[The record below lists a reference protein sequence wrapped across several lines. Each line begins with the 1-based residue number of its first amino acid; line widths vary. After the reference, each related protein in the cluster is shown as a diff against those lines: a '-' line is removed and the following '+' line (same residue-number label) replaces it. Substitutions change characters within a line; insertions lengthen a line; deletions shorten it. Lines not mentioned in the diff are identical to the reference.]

1 MLSSFAESSM
11 FLRGSGGKGAGELGI
26 SLIGVPYLEVRRDT
40 EWYGVPTGEGS
51 GWLVM
56 KASFSEK

>member
-1 MLSSFAESSM
+1 M

-40 EWYGVPTGEGS
+40 EWYGVPIGEGS